1 MTNEKILVV
10 DDESTVCN
18 SINKILSRKGY
29 TVDKSLNAEEAML
42 KINKNKYDLIIT
54 DMRMPKVSGIEL
66 LGLIKEYYPELEVV
80 LITGYPTIDTAVKA
94 MKLGAS
100 DYLAK
105 PFTPDELIV
114 IAESALKKR
123 RANLSKSLKA
133 EKIDEGKIVYSSG
146 LIEDEKKDISD
157 DIKETPSDLLD
168 VDMPFN
174 KSELEKYT
182 SKAYVDS
189 LTRSDIPIS
198 SKHKDFDSAYIR
210 TDKKKQ
216 KAIKESLKEIDFDN
230 VPEKGQS
237 KGIVDTHLPYK
248 YSELVR
254 MTGPDYIN
262 ALDRTDIPRAA
273 LYAREFAKKHLV
285 LVVDDPMVHRILGSI
300 LPKDEFAVDTVSDE
314 AAALKKMKY
323 TEYDLI
329 FLNVNKS
336 KSSYTEV
343 LNKIKNLYPDVPV
356 IIVSGKDS
364 VNRAVDVMKTGAFHY
379 INKPFTLDEFKNV
392 TKEALSV

>member
-10 DDESTVCN
+10 DDERTVCN

-29 TVDKSLNAEEAML
+29 SVDKSLNAEEAMI
-42 KINKNKYDLIIT
+42 KINNNKYDLVIT

-66 LGLIKEYYPELEVV
+66 LELIKKYYPELEVV
-80 LITGYPTIDTAVKA
+80 MITGYPSVDTAVEA

-100 DYLAK
+100 DYLSK
-105 PFTPDELIV
+105 PFTPNELIE
-114 IAESALKKR
+114 IAENALEKRKLKPEESKKVED
-123 RANLSKSLKA
+123 K
-133 EKIDEGKIVYSSG
+133 DEEITVYSSG
-146 LIEDEKKDISD
+146 LIEEEKKDISD
-157 DIKETPSDLLD
+157 DIRETPSDLLD

-182 SKAYVDS
+182 SKAYVNS
-189 LTRSDIPIS
+189 LTRSDILIS
-198 SKHKDFDSAYIR
+198 SKYKDFDSAYIR
-210 TDKKKQ
+210 TDTKKQ
-216 KAIKESLKEIDFDN
+216 KKNKKSMKEIDFNN
-230 VPEKGQS
+230 VPEKNQS
-237 KGIVDTHLPYK
+237 KGIVDTYLPYK

-314 AAALKKMKY
+314 AAAMNKMKY
-323 TEYDLI
+323 NEYDLI
-329 FLNVNKS
+329 FLNVNQS
-336 KSSYTEV
+336 KSSHTEV
-343 LNKIKNLYPDVPV
+343 LNKIKSLYPDVPV

-379 INKPFTLDEFKNV
+379 INKPFTIDEFKNV
-392 TKEALSV
+392 TKEALSM